1 MTSICELEA
10 GVPTGGDV
18 ELLPLL
24 SERGACTEPLPLY
37 SGDGVATEP
46 ADIGL
51 SSIPAKNEA
60 KSNHYY
66 AIKNRMR

>member
-1 MTSICELEA
+1 MISMCELDA

-24 SERGACTEPLPLY
+24 KERGACTEPPPLY
-37 SGDGVATEP
+37 NGDGVATEP

-51 SSIPAKNEA
+51 SSIPADT
-60 KSNHYY
+60 
-66 AIKNRMR
+66 